1 MKKRIFKNTVK
12 VILTITL
19 TIAAYK
25 YAAIERGYFAGI
37 VGGGETAVPIL
48 CWLLLWFFPAAI
60 KETKGSKKW
69 VIWEKLENLKKNLKQ
84 N

>member
-1 MKKRIFKNTVK
+1 MKKRIFKNTLK

-37 VGGGETAVPIL
+37 VGGGETFIPAL

-60 KETKGSKKW
+60 KEMKG
-69 VIWEKLENLKKNLKQ
+69 NKNE
-84 N
+84 